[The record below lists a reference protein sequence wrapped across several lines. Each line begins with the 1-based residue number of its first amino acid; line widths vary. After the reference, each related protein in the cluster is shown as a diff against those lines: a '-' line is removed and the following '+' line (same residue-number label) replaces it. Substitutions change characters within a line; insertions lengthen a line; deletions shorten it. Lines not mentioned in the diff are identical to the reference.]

1 MFSHGH
7 SQADAIVAHQTVSR
21 RWDGDL
27 VLDDAG
33 RTDRPDVGCP
43 VEVALAAISGRW
55 TTLVLRELM
64 HGPLSFSDLS
74 SALPQ
79 LSDKVLDERL
89 RRLRSQNL
97 IERRPVTGF
106 PSRVT
111 YSLTESG
118 QQLRP
123 LLIELYR
130 TGLRL
135 RQITS

>member
-1 MFSHGH
+1 
-7 SQADAIVAHQTVSR
+7 VSR

-33 RTDRPDVGCP
+33 RTDRPDPGCP
-43 VEVALAAISGRW
+43 VEVALGAISGRW

-64 HGPLSFSDLS
+64 HGPVSFSHLS
-74 SALPQ
+74 AALPQ

-89 RRLRSQNL
+89 RRLCSQRL
-97 IERRPVTGF
+97 IERRSITGF

-111 YSLTESG
+111 YSLTQSG

-135 RQITS
+135 QHDAS